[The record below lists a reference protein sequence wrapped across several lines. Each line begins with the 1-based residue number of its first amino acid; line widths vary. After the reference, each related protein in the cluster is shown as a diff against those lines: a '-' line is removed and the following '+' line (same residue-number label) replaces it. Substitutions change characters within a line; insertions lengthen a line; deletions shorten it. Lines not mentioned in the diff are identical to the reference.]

1 MLATPDRVVLEML
14 SLWIVGSAKA
24 SIILRKQN
32 RKNLNFEDNEKA
44 SSEGD
49 PAAKET

>member
-1 MLATPDRVVLEML
+1 MPAIPARVVLEML

-32 RKNLNFEDNEKA
+32 RKIANFEDNEW
-44 SSEGD
+44 
-49 PAAKET
+49 PATKET